1 MSDED
6 LRLQAL
12 AKRYARY
19 TQAGVD
25 RLKDRD
31 YNPTLF
37 LRLARERGAVGAT
50 KKLLGGNRHTSYGFE
65 RLWELGELSAS
76 VEFAVCLPWFREL
89 FTVDEQ
95 EEAERR
101 LVLHDFPLARR
112 LAEAE
117 QSPPAWL
124 HEM

>member
-6 LRLQAL
+6 VRLQAL
-12 AKRYARY
+12 AERYAQY

-25 RLKDRD
+25 RLKGRA

-37 LRLARERGAVGAT
+37 LRLVRERGAVGAT
-50 KKLLGGNRHTSYGFE
+50 KQLLVGNRHTSYGFE
-65 RLWELGELSAS
+65 RLWELGAS